1 MMSSY
6 LNRSAR
12 LVLAIRQ
19 IKLNS
24 AEFVSRMF
32 LTVVVE
38 WLLALVLLVHHLV
51 LPVYV
56 LTTSFIIRIRE
67 YTRERA
73 NQNDLGLLL
82 KVSMKQKK

>member
-1 MMSSY
+1 MSSY
-6 LNRSAR
+6 LNRFAR
-12 LVLAIRQ
+12 SVLVIRQ

-38 WLLALVLLVHHLV
+38 WLLVLVLLVQLQV
-51 LPVYV
+51 LAVYP
-56 LTTSFIIRIRE
+56 LSIPLIIRIKE
-67 YTRERA
+67 YTQERA
-73 NQNDLGLLL
+73 NQNDRGLLL